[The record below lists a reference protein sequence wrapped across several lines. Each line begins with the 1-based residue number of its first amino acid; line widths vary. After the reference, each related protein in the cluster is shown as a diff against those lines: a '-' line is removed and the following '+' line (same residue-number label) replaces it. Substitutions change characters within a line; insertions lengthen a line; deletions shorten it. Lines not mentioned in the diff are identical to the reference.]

1 MNDVGIQA
9 HIDENLGE
17 NKELPDLKQGFTD
30 NFNKLRIKIGTLYL
44 SKIKKYRNFNNQDPP
59 GKLNQIFIEFNK
71 VKTVEKLYLLGKDF
85 FIGMFLS
92 DPGSYKALTT

>member
-17 NKELPDLKQGFTD
+17 NKELPDLKQWFTD
-30 NFNKLRIKIGTLYL
+30 NFNKLRIKIWTLYL

-59 GKLNQIFIEFNK
+59 WKLNQIFIEFNK
-71 VKTVEKLYLLGKDF
+71 VKTVEKLYLLGKEF
-85 FIGMFLS
+85 FIWMFLS